1 MSPEAVAPEPV
12 TRMAAAPEP
21 DQDARPCELPRREP
35 SGRRADQPRPVE
47 AATASPLQ
55 QAAARRAFADELGAF
70 SRGIHDALAARGI
83 TGGVVRAT
91 TDNAPIEE
99 GAQA

>member
-1 MSPEAVAPEPV
+1 MPAVVSPTAEAPVAV
-12 TRMAAAPEP
+12 P
-21 DQDARPCELPRREP
+21 DQDLPPCELPRREP
-35 SGRRADQPRPVE
+35 ASRRTDPPRPAE
-47 AATASPLQ
+47 AATASPQQ

-70 SRGIHDALAARGI
+70 SLGIHDALAARGI

>member
-1 MSPEAVAPEPV
+1 M
-12 TRMAAAPEP
+12 TRGGAQP
-21 DQDARPCELPRREP
+21 DQDVRPCELPRREP
-35 SGRRADQPRPVE
+35 ASRRADQPRPAE
-47 AATASPLQ
+47 AATASPQQ